1 MVTTI
6 TWLCPSVEWH
16 GLDILSS
23 VSDNC
28 QPLNLQI
35 TWITS
40 DWLERRMPPDALG
53 NNRCS
58 CQGNIIS
65 DVTRREFIWKVHL
78 MIPLQFGS
86 FRVRYDPAFEID
98 VVLLLKFS
106 NKNVKVWY
114 QYSQET
120 SKWPL
125 FSHILD
131 LDIFRCIKWTKFS
144 YLLIFWYVWFPIFFL
159 L

>member
-1 MVTTI
+1 MVFPLQFTSQLIFLLYLLFVPLNPFADLHDLAMVTTI

-106 NKNVKVWY
+106 NKKVKVWY
-114 QYSQET
+114 
-120 SKWPL
+120 
-125 FSHILD
+125 
-131 LDIFRCIKWTKFS
+131 
-144 YLLIFWYVWFPIFFL
+144 
-159 L
+159 